1 MDLSKLKDSKI
12 LKWGL
17 IIALPTVLVAGYY
30 GYKYYKD
37 KKGKKE
43 NESENENDS
52 ESESIKKLHST
63 NLSINAE
70 GEVKEVDD
78 EFEYHKIALP
88 TSPQKELNLINVLKA
103 KDIKYKLLG
112 IKTISGIR
120 NEPILEYSVGI
131 DKNDFEQFEKIVNDI
146 KESLNPKEKEVENS

>member
-43 NESENENDS
+43 SESENEN
-52 ESESIKKLHST
+52 ENEITKLHSV
-63 NLSINAE
+63 NLSVSAD
-70 GEVKEVDD
+70 GEVSDKKDD

-88 TSPQKELNLINVLKA
+88 TSPQKELNLINILKD
-103 KDIKYKLLG
+103 KNIKYKLLG
-112 IKTISGIR
+112 IKTVSGIR
-120 NEPILEYSVGI
+120 NEPILEYNIGI
-131 DKNDFEQFEKIVNDI
+131 NKNDFEQFEKIVNDI
-146 KESLNPKEKEVENS
+146 KESLKPKEKEVENS

>member
-1 MDLSKLKDSKI
+1 MDFSKLKDSKI

-43 NESENENDS
+43 NESENENGNEIEKETKVGVDS
-52 ESESIKKLHST
+52 EVE
-63 NLSINAE
+63 N
-70 GEVKEVDD
+70 D

-112 IKTISGIR
+112 IKTVSGIR

-146 KESLNPKEKEVENS
+146 KESLKPKEKEVENS

>member
-43 NESENENDS
+43 SESENDS
-52 ESESIKKLHST
+52 ET
-63 NLSINAE
+63 NLSSIE
-70 GEVKEVDD
+70 GEVVKEVDND

-88 TSPQKELNLINVLKA
+88 TSPQKELNLINILKD
-103 KDIKYKLLG
+103 KNIKYKLLG
-112 IKTISGIR
+112 IKTVSGIR
-120 NEPILEYSVGI
+120 NEPILEYNIGI
-131 DKNDFEQFEKIVNDI
+131 NKNDFEQFEKIVNDI
-146 KESLNPKEKEVENS
+146 KESLKPKEKEVENS

>member
-43 NESENENDS
+43 NESENENGNEIEKETKVGADS
-52 ESESIKKLHST
+52 E
-63 NLSINAE
+63 
-70 GEVKEVDD
+70 VDKND
-78 EFEYHKIALP
+78 EFEYHKIVLP

-112 IKTISGIR
+112 IKTVSGIR
-120 NEPILEYSVGI
+120 NEPILEYNVGI

>member
-43 NESENENDS
+43 NESENENGNEIEKETKVGADS
-52 ESESIKKLHST
+52 E
-63 NLSINAE
+63 
-70 GEVKEVDD
+70 VDKND

-112 IKTISGIR
+112 IKTLSGIR

>member
-37 KKGKKE
+37 KKSKKE
-43 NESENENDS
+43 NESENENDI
-52 ESESIKKLHST
+52 ET
-63 NLSINAE
+63 NLSSVE
-70 GEVKEVDD
+70 GEVKEVDN

-88 TSPQKELNLINVLKA
+88 TIPQKELNLINVLKA
-103 KDIKYKLLG
+103 KDVKYKLLG
-112 IKTISGIR
+112 IKTVSGIR
-120 NEPILEYSVGI
+120 NEPILEYNIGI
-131 DKNDFEQFEKIVNDI
+131 NKNDFEQFEKIVNDI
-146 KESLNPKEKEVENS
+146 KESLNPKKEKEVENS

>member
-1 MDLSKLKDSKI
+1 MDFSKI
-12 LKWGL
+12 KNNKVLKWAL
-17 IIALPTVLVAGYY
+17 IISLPTVLVAGYY

-37 KKGKKE
+37 KKGKK
-43 NESENENDS
+43 ESENENDS

-78 EFEYHKIALP
+78 EFEYHKIVLP

-112 IKTISGIR
+112 IKTVSGIR
-120 NEPILEYSVGI
+120 NEPILEYNVGI
-131 DKNDFEQFEKIVNDI
+131 NKKDFEEFDKIVNDI
-146 KESLNPKEKEVENS
+146 IEILKKDEKIENS